1 MKLSNVID
9 DKIRESLLSEN
20 ERALRSLVNGRD
32 FATII
37 PMHTSNMRIIIDDDS
52 MQDDIRRVIVPK
64 LAIYVDNRGVK
75 DGLIDRDHVGYKIA
89 YNKAAFPIAH
99 VFDESGWLCLGNI
112 FVPNRIPVHSPQQPL
127 ETLMLHNDRNK
138 SHGHPQLSTDKS
150 TRTTILQLLKTEF
163 GENTEFPFDVMQ
175 KDWVGHDTLWRIG
188 NYLLENRDKDR
199 AYQLMEP
206 IFKIIFAKNEQ
217 PSNQRK

>member
-1 MKLSNVID
+1 MKMKLSNVID

-37 PMHTSNMRIIIDDDS
+37 PMHTSNMRIIVDDNS

-206 IFKIIFAKNEQ
+206 IFKIIFAKNE
-217 PSNQRK
+217 